1 MSCGTPEAA
10 DSYQQAKGCAAR
22 AVSEAKTGTKMW
34 DEFGE
39 ATKKDFQSYS
49 GKASV
54 ASGEG
59 STWLTLS
66 AVGLGNC

>member
-1 MSCGTPEAA
+1 MSCGTPESA

-39 ATKKDFQSYS
+39 ATKE
-49 GKASV
+49 ALP
-54 ASGEG
+54 E
-59 STWLTLS
+59 
-66 AVGLGNC
+66 